1 VHRSC
6 HTRLQRQI
14 SLRWTQLT
22 HRRGTASASHGL
34 DQVKIQALARWKSPM
49 LAHYAGLAPLRAITT
64 EFRKRA
70 GISEGGSGPA
80 VCSSSSSMTPVD
92 TSRIFEQ
99 LITMK
104 KRIDELVAREDSLK
118 VDCAVSTGVAATR
131 YVCNTASHR
140 WHVPR
145 SGQQEMIPL
154 LWTSRCGWAYGQTSY
169 ELRSDLPNDT
179 PSEHICERCLPDDKA
194 AARIHESVEVP
205 SSSCSSSS
213 SDDAQTNS
221 T

>member
-1 VHRSC
+1 
-6 HTRLQRQI
+6 
-14 SLRWTQLT
+14 
-22 HRRGTASASHGL
+22 
-34 DQVKIQALARWKSPM
+34 M

-70 GISEGGSGPA
+70 GLSEGKAGPML
-80 VCSSSSSMTPVD
+80 CPSSTSMTHGD
-92 TSRIFEQ
+92 TSRIIEQ
-99 LITMK
+99 LNTMK
-104 KRIDELVAREDSLK
+104 KRIDELVAREVSLTA
-118 VDCAVSTGVAATR
+118 DCAVSSGVSATR

-145 SGQQEMIPL
+145 SGQEEMVPL
-154 LWTSRCGWAYGQTSY
+154 LWTSRCGWAYGQTAY
-169 ELRSDLPNDT
+169 ELRSDLPIDT
-179 PSEHICERCLPDDKA
+179 PSAHICERCLPDDKA